1 MNILV
6 IAQRVIQEIL
16 RDKRTLALM
25 LFAPLMMI
33 SLIHFVFDSTSE
45 TALQLA
51 VDQKAPQSFIRAL
64 PKDKIKVHPLTQA
77 TPTAELRKIL
87 I

>member
-45 TALQLA
+45 TTLQLA
-51 VDQKAPQSFIRAL
+51 VDQKVPQSLSVPYLKTKSRYIRL
-64 PKDKIKVHPLTQA
+64 
-77 TPTAELRKIL
+77 LRRHL
-87 I
+87 MPS